1 MKVWMLALAAS
12 VAVVMKLPAAELS
25 VTPERWPSTPYEAM
39 ERIHGD
45 RKAGSYE
52 GFTVK
57 IAEGTYPLD
66 RTIVLEPVDS
76 SSSDAPIVFEGV
88 PGKTVIS
95 GGIRITGWTED
106 GDGVWSAPLPQKRG
120 EERAYFEMM
129 WVNGRRAQRARY
141 PKTGFMKPSWT
152 ERRSDAVAAI
162 EFADEGAKR
171 ILAATA
177 AADLPFAQVVNH
189 QIWGMGRIIPDAI
202 DGGDAVVTQGARVAV
217 LAKPP
222 VGRWPS
228 WRSWGD
234 CSNMYL
240 ENFRAA
246 FTDPGEWFYDAA
258 AGRVRY
264 RPRTGEKVP
273 ELEIVIARP
282 GLSQFV
288 AIRGEPSKGKYV
300 RNVVFRNLIFE
311 YCDTPQSSR
320 IVRPAWADK
329 VQCND
334 LSRANRGPGPS
345 RLEPG
350 QGAVWDSA
358 TAAIDM
364 KGARHVRFENCVVRH
379 TGGYAVKIEDGSCDV
394 RIENNEFRDLGSGGV
409 LVGEWREHQY
419 HPDPTQDLGRKIV
432 LPDRL
437 ESVHEIYVRN
447 NVITD
452 GGWFNAEGVGVIFT
466 HVSDSFICHNDIS
479 ELNYSGINCG
489 WTWGY
494 RGSVSQRNTIE
505 YNRIRNVGRKRL
517 NDMGGIYLL
526 GTSYGTRVAH
536 NVIENVQSGE
546 GTTGWGLYCDAGT
559 EGATMEM
566 NLIVNR
572 EDMGFQQNYGT
583 GNTIRNN
590 IIVASGRNGAVT
602 CGNYAVASVRC
613 SYDFVNNIVCTLN
626 DAPQVGL
633 RGDLPAGVWAN
644 NVWWS
649 SSGRDSF
656 ARRSWKEWCASG
668 REQNSVWAD
677 PLFVDFEK
685 GDYRLKDASP
695 ARTRGF
701 RPLDVSKAGVASK

>member
-1 MKVWMLALAAS
+1 MKNSLMMAAVAAAATVNLAAS
-12 VAVVMKLPAAELS
+12 VLE
-25 VTPERWPSTPYEAM
+25 VTPERWPTTPYEAM

-45 RKAGSYE
+45 RKAGGYE

-57 IAEGTYPLD
+57 IAEGTYAIDKP
-66 RTIVLEPVDS
+66 IVFEPVDS
-76 SSSDAPIVFEGV
+76 SRSDQPIVFEGV

-95 GGIRITGWTED
+95 GGLRITGWTED
-106 GDGVWSAPLPQKRG
+106 GDGVWSAPLPQERG
-120 EERAYFEMM
+120 KERAFFEMM

-141 PKTGFMKPSWT
+141 PKKGFLTPSRT
-152 ERRSDAVAAI
+152 ERRSDAVAAV
-162 EFADEGAKR
+162 EFDDDGAKR

-177 AADLPFAQVVNH
+177 KEDLPFVQVVNH
-189 QIWGMGRIIPDAI
+189 QIWGVGRIIPDAI
-202 DGGDAVVTQGARVAV
+202 EAKSGAF

-222 VGRWPS
+222 IGRWPS
-228 WRSWGD
+228 WRSWGHW
-234 CSNMYL
+234 SNMYL

-264 RPRTGEKVP
+264 RPLPGEKVP
-273 ELEIVIARP
+273 ELEIMIARP
-282 GLSQFV
+282 GFSQFV
-288 AIRGEPSKGKYV
+288 AIRGEPAKGKYV

-320 IVRPAWADK
+320 IVRPAWADME
-329 VQCND
+329 QCND
-334 LSRANRGPGPS
+334 LSRADRGPGPS

-350 QGAVWDSA
+350 QAAVWDSA

-379 TGGYAVKIEDGSCDV
+379 TGGYAVKIEDGCCDV

-419 HPDPTQDLGRKIV
+419 HPDASLDTGRKIV
-432 LPDRL
+432 LPDRP
-437 ESVHEIYVRN
+437 ESVHEIHVRN

-466 HVSDSFICHNDIS
+466 HVSDSCISHNDIS

-505 YNRIRNVGRKRL
+505 FNRIRNVGRGQL
-517 NDMGGIYLL
+517 NDMGGVYLL
-526 GTSYGTRVAH
+526 GTSYGTRVAN
-536 NVIENVQSGE
+536 NVIENVCSAE

-566 NLIVNR
+566 NLVVNK
-572 EDMGFQQNYGT
+572 EDTGFQQNYGT
-583 GNTIRNN
+583 ENTIRNN
-590 IIVASGRNGAVT
+590 IFIVGGKKGALT
-602 CGNYAVASVRC
+602 CGNYAVAGVRC
-613 SYDFVNNIVCTLN
+613 SYNFVNNIVYALN

-633 RGDLPAGVWAN
+633 RGDMPAGVWAN

-649 SSGRDSF
+649 PDGCDSF
-656 ARRSWKEWCASG
+656 AQESWKAWRDSG

-677 PLFVDFEK
+677 PLFADFAK
-685 GDYRLKDASP
+685 GDYRLKPDSP
-695 ARTRGF
+695 ALARGF
-701 RPLDVSKAGVASK
+701 RPLDVSKAGVEGK